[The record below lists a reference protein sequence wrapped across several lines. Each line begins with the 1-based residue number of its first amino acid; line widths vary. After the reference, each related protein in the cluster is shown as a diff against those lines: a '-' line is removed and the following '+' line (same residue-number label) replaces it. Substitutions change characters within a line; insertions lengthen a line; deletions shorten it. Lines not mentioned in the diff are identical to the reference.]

1 MAFEAFELI
10 SLSDSVTPSITADV
24 FAVKVVN
31 VPASGV
37 VPPITVLSTAPPLI
51 SALAIT
57 TCPVPLPVSS
67 KFEFDAVVLI
77 SLSVILILLS
87 MHLEMKW

>member
-1 MAFEAFELI
+1 MLINCPLEPSVVGKVNPLIVTPPVPFPDNSRVAFEALLVI
-10 SLSDSVTPSITADV
+10 VLSVIVTPSITADV

-37 VPPITVLSTAPPLI
+37 VPPITVLSTVPLLI

-57 TCPVPLPVSS
+57 T
-67 KFEFDAVVLI
+67 
-77 SLSVILILLS
+77 
-87 MHLEMKW
+87 